1 MATPGQLTFA
11 RRLGPAARLAIWVL
25 VGVALVVTD
34 SRVGLMDVLKRG
46 FSGVLAPIERVARAP
61 FDFAAEIGGFLV
73 RHRALQ
79 EANARLAQE
88 RATLYAE
95 FYAKRD
101 LEQEN
106 ARLRELLGL
115 ARRPGRTAIAASILY
130 QGQDWFAR
138 RVTIDRGA
146 ASGLVAGL
154 PVVDAQ
160 GLVGQLTRVYST
172 TSEVTLVTHND
183 QLTPVMVERTGE
195 RALAA
200 GGTQAD
206 RLELRFVPVHADVV
220 PGDRLLTSGIDGVYP
235 PGLPVARVLRVT
247 RPQGSPYARIECVPL
262 AGLARDRAVL
272 VLRPSP

>member
-235 PGLPVARVLRVT
+235 PGLPVARVLRAT

>member
-183 QLTPVMVERTGE
+183 QLTPVMVERTSE